1 MLDTKLQTLPVSL
14 VWHDVQDEHLEIC
27 RLLAAATVSPSFCR
41 LLLEDPERAIRTGY
55 REESFRLTA
64 EERDLVLSIGADSL
78 ESLAWHISQTLGQRT
93 HRFVNYAAETPEL
106 FGH

>member
-14 VWHDVQDEHLEIC
+14 ILQDVQDEHLEIC

-41 LLLEDPERAIRTGY
+41 LLLEDPERAIQTGY
-55 REESFRLTA
+55 REESFLLTA
-64 EERDLVLSIGADSL
+64 EERNLVLSIGADSL

-93 HRFVNYAAETPEL
+93 HPFVTHAAEASEL